1 MRILFTAYPLHGHV
15 NPMLPLARAARD
27 AGHEVVVASGADMAA
42 YLEGHG
48 LETWSTGP
56 THAETAA
63 MTPPSARFF
72 ALSAEGRAADLVPR
86 AIAWRPDLVVA
97 DEFELAGPVAARAAG
112 APYVVH
118 GLGVMP
124 PMPIWA
130 ELMPAIDALHRRWDL
145 PGGVDHVRAALYLE
159 AMPESLRP
167 AGERMWT
174 RTRPL
179 RPEPGPPASGE
190 ALPPA
195 IDALPYDGTVHLTMG
210 TLFHRAPGVLETA
223 IAGLRD
229 LPLNLVVT
237 CGPGVNPAGFGAQ
250 PDHVLIADYL
260 PHALLLPRCR
270 LVVSQGGAGIMLGA
284 LAHDLPQLMLPQ
296 GADQF
301 INAEACTRAGA
312 ALALAPAELSA
323 ASVAAAAARLLGDA
337 RFGAAA
343 RRLGE
348 EIRSMPAAA
357 EVVRA
362 LPGLAAR
369 VPAGRA

>member
-1 MRILFTAYPLHGHV
+1 
-15 NPMLPLARAARD
+15 
-27 AGHEVVVASGADMAA
+27 MAA

-48 LETWSTGP
+48 LEGWAAGP
-56 THAETAA
+56 THAATAA

-72 ALSAEGRAADLVPR
+72 AISAEGRAADLVPR
-86 AIAWRPDLVVA
+86 AVAWRPDLVVA

-112 APYVVH
+112 VPFLIH

-124 PMPIWA
+124 PMPIWT
-130 ELMPAIDALHRRWDL
+130 ELLPAIDALHRRWDL

-159 AMPESLRP
+159 AMPGSLRP
-167 AGERMWT
+167 AGERMWSHA
-174 RTRPL
+174 RPL
-179 RPEPGPPASGE
+179 RPEPGPAAAGE
-190 ALPPA
+190 ALPA
-195 IDALPYDGTVHLTMG
+195 ALDALPYPDTAHVTMG
-210 TLFHRAPGVLETA
+210 TLFHRTPGVLETA

-237 CGPGVNPAGFGAQ
+237 CGPGVDPAGFGPQ

-284 LAHDLPQLMLPQ
+284 LAHGLPQLMLPQ

-312 ALALAPAELSA
+312 ALALAPPELAA
-323 ASVAAAAARLLGDA
+323 ASVAAATARLLDDPGFSAAARLLG
-337 RFGAAA
+337 
-343 RRLGE
+343 E
-348 EIRSMPAAA
+348 EIRAMPRAG

-362 LPGLAAR
+362 LPDLASR